1 MNNLFHLSSFI
12 SFLCL
17 TVVAYLLGSIPSG
30 VIVSR
35 AFGKRDVREVASG
48 HTGALNTFRVA
59 GFLPAAFTFLADAG
73 KVVLALEFAR
83 AATGSEWG
91 LALAGFA
98 ATIGHCLPIY
108 TRFRGGMGLTTAGTA
123 LFLLDGPIL
132 FALIVLWFPFK
143 YILKRSP
150 RTTMAIALLLPV
162 LLALTQADAPVLAF
176 GIGAGAVLF
185 VRHLGDFV
193 GHARGSV
200 PP

>member
-1 MNNLFHLSSFI
+1 MEFAATAL
-12 SFLCL
+12 
-17 TVVAYLLGSIPSG
+17 VAYLLGSIPSG

-35 AFGKRDVREVASG
+35 VFGKRDVRDVASG
-48 HTGALNTFRVA
+48 HTGALNTFRAA
-59 GFLPAAFTFLADAG
+59 GFFPALFTFLADAG

-91 LALAGFA
+91 LAVAGVA

-108 TRFRGGMGLTTAGTA
+108 TRFRGGMGLTPAGTA

-132 FALIVLWFPFK
+132 FVLIALWFPLK

-150 RTTMAIALLLPV
+150 RATMAIAVLLPG
-162 LLALTQADAPVLAF
+162 LLALTRVDAAILAF

-185 VRHLGDFV
+185 LRHLGDWS
-193 GHARGSV
+193 RQ
-200 PP
+200 

>member
-1 MNNLFHLSSFI
+1 MEFPAIAL
-12 SFLCL
+12 
-17 TVVAYLLGSIPSG
+17 VAYLLGSIPSG

-35 AFGKRDVREVASG
+35 VFGKRDVREVASG
-48 HTGALNTFRVA
+48 HTGALNTFRAV
-59 GFLPAAFTFLADAG
+59 GFFPAVFTFLADAG

-91 LALAGFA
+91 LALAGVV

-108 TRFRGGMGLTTAGTA
+108 TRFRGGMGLTPAGTA

-132 FALIVLWFPFK
+132 FVLIVVWFPFK

-150 RTTMAIALLLPV
+150 RATMAIALLLPV
-162 LLALTQADAPVLAF
+162 LLWLTQAPASILAF

-185 VRHLGDFV
+185 FRHLGDWN
-193 GHARGSV
+193 RQ
-200 PP
+200 